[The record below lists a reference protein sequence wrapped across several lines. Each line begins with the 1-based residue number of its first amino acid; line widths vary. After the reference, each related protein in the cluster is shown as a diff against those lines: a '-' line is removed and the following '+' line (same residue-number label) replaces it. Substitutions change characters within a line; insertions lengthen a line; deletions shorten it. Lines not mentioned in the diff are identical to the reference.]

1 MPGTLYIVSTPI
13 GNLEDI
19 TLRALRVLREADLIC
34 AEDTRVTR
42 KLLSHYDIHTPLTSY
57 HEHSRGEKIESLAER
72 LSAGQSLALVSDA
85 GTPGISD
92 PGQALISAA
101 IGLDAAVVPI
111 PGPCAAIAALTASG
125 LPGGRFAFVGFPP
138 RPKGDRRAFFESLR
152 EEPFTLVLY
161 EAPGRVLSTL
171 EELFRTLG
179 DRPLSYGRELT
190 KQFEEI
196 YRGTVSGAL
205 ERLRAR
211 PPRGEFTLIVGPP
224 SPSGQTPPSDLS
236 DVQQALQNALDQGAT
251 ARDAV
256 QQVSTLLKLPRR
268 LVYRLLL
275 EMQRRAEKNL

>member
-1 MPGTLYIVSTPI
+1 MPGSLYIVSTPI

-34 AEDTRVTR
+34 AEDTRITR

-57 HEHSRGEKIESLAER
+57 HQHTRGEKVETLAAR
-72 LSAGQSLALVSDA
+72 LSEGQSLALVSDA

-92 PGQALISAA
+92 PGQELIAAA
-101 IGLDAAVVPI
+101 IGLGASVVPV
-111 PGPCAAIAALTASG
+111 PGPNAALCALVVSG
-125 LPGGRFAFVGFPP
+125 LPAGRFTFVGFPP
-138 RPKGDRRAFFESLR
+138 RPKGDRRAFFESLQ

-161 EAPGRVLSTL
+161 EAPGRVIHTL
-171 EELFRTLG
+171 EELFKTLG

-190 KQFEEI
+190 KQFEEV

-205 ERLRAR
+205 EHLRVRA
-211 PPRGEFTLIVGPP
+211 PRGEFTLIVGPP
-224 SPSGQTPPSDLS
+224 APSEKTPPSDLS
-236 DVQQALQNALDQGAT
+236 MLQHALQNALDQGAT
-251 ARDAV
+251 PRDAV

-268 LVYRLLL
+268 LVYRLFL